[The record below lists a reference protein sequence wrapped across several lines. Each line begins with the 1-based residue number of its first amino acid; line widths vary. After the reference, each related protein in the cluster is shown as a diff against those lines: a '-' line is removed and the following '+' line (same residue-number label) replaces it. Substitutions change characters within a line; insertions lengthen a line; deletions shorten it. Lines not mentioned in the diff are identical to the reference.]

1 MTFLSIPSCP
11 SGYMQDFLDHQ
22 VLINVWP
29 MMYIAGV
36 YNVLFLP
43 EFLSNRL
50 QTFAQ

>member
-1 MTFLSIPSCP
+1 MTFLSIPSCS
-11 SGYMQDFLDHQ
+11 SGFMQ

-29 MMYIAGV
+29 MMYIAAA

-50 QTFAQ
+50 QTFVQ